1 MKGKAGLVGDIGFPG
16 IKGDDGKVGI
26 SGDVGRPGSPGT
38 TSHDNFVLKK
48 LGLLSSLDPF

>member
-16 IKGDDGKVGI
+16 IKGDNGKVGI